1 VGEVHS
7 SGSYEE
13 KGVCPRLECKPIY
26 RISKPVVT
34 KVQISTVCS
43 LIALSV
49 VWASDCAVDEVHTCL
64 EDDAVLDSNML
75 TDISEEPSC
84 YLGS

>member
-1 VGEVHS
+1 
-7 SGSYEE
+7 
-13 KGVCPRLECKPIY
+13 
-26 RISKPVVT
+26 VT
-34 KVQISTVCS
+34 KVQIGTVCS

-64 EDDAVLDSNML
+64 EDDAVLDGNML
-75 TDISEEPSC
+75 TDVSEEPSC